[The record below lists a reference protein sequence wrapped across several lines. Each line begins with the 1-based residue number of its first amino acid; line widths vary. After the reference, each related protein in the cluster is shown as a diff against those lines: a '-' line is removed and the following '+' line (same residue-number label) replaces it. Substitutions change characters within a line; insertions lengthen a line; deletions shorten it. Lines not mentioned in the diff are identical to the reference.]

1 MKDSFNFKTRSI
13 EVFEDDGKKVITAAV
28 DVSIED
34 LSTHMTVYVT
44 IPYDDK
50 LTIPQVEEQLVA
62 KAKSKLKAIAE
73 FI

>member
-34 LSTHMTVYVT
+34 LSTHMTVYAT
-44 IPYDDK
+44 IPHDEK
-50 LTIPQVEEQLVA
+50 LTISQVEEQLVA

>member
-1 MKDSFNFKTRSI
+1 MKDSFKFKPRSI
-13 EVFEDDGKKVITAAV
+13 EIYEDDGKKVIATAV
-28 DVSIED
+28 DVSVDD
-34 LSTHMTVYVT
+34 LSNQLTVYAQ

-50 LTIPQVEEQLVA
+50 LTLPQVEEQLVA